1 LDNDCDGIADNGFP
15 CPDDSVHNTSP
26 FTGGVY
32 LQGALRLGG
41 DDALQQ
47 FWPTLSEDYETGFD
61 SYANDFRFS
70 RLDGTIFYFATFS
83 GIFRNGTSDTPDDD
97 ILLSTAPCDDDFYLG
112 DFDVDATGTLYYE
125 CSDVLY
131 RAGTF
136 SSIAGVLDDGRIVL
150 SRNGYAVLDAEGREL
165 SRFPPPNFFA
175 GSVGLIPAATTI
187 QDNRAYVALSRRY
200 LPDEREIIVYR
211 IDPDSTFR
219 FVRRAPVFYSGLYAL
234 VLSDG
239 TIFES
244 KSSTVGDF
252 ITGYFPDNSSR
263 VVWREEDATTVVSNI
278 YYQLLVGPRLPP

>member
-1 LDNDCDGIADNGFP
+1 MDKARSCPLVALARNEVDC
-15 CPDDSVHNTSP
+15 
-26 FTGGVY
+26 
-32 LQGALRLGG
+32 LR
-41 DDALQQ
+41 DH
-47 FWPTLSEDYETGFD
+47 
-61 SYANDFRFS
+61 
-70 RLDGTIFYFATFS
+70 
-83 GIFRNGTSDTPDDD
+83 
-97 ILLSTAPCDDDFYLG
+97 
-112 DFDVDATGTLYYE
+112 
-125 CSDVLY
+125 
-131 RAGTF
+131 
-136 SSIAGVLDDGRIVL
+136 GRV
-150 SRNGYAVLDAEGREL
+150 AH
-165 SRFPPPNFFA
+165 
-175 GSVGLIPAATTI
+175 
-187 QDNRAYVALSRRY
+187 RAYVALSRTY